1 MTTDAKSGMKGSLWV
16 CATQEGTYQKVAELT
31 DLQLRID
38 AEEIEATHT
47 DSGGWGDKIAG
58 KKQWE
63 ITPKNTLITTD
74 TNGYGVLMNALLGDD
89 TTLYFKILSEGTPTT
104 NPVGWQGAG
113 RVLGGLLTLAGQST
127 AQKVDCTIKGN
138 GPLSVIS

>member
-47 DSGGWGDKIAG
+47 DSGGWVTRSP
-58 KKQWE
+58 E
-63 ITPKNTLITTD
+63 R
-74 TNGYGVLMNALLGDD
+74 
-89 TTLYFKILSEGTPTT
+89 SS
-104 NPVGWQGAG
+104 G
-113 RVLGGLLTLAGQST
+113 RSCSNHQ
-127 AQKVDCTIKGN
+127 
-138 GPLSVIS
+138 

>member
-1 MTTDAKSGMKGSLWV
+1 MRNPGRNVS
-16 CATQEGTYQKVAELT
+16 KVAELT

-63 ITPKNTLITTD
+63 ITPKNNLITTD

-104 NPVGWQGAG
+104 NPVGWQELAEFWV
-113 RVLGGLLTLAGQST
+113 VLTWPVSPQLRKLIGQ
-127 AQKVDCTIKGN
+127 
-138 GPLSVIS
+138 